1 MNNYFSV
8 TKFVNKL
15 NEKIENL
22 INNEISLEI
31 YFEGN
36 EMNKNEYGIN
46 VKPIFIKINT
56 EPIKIVKYEKI
67 LEFFEIQPILVFKEN
82 KSRFI
87 PNSKDKKNLFK
98 LVVSLNQEE
107 YKGFKYYPSK
117 MQMCTNQQN
126 CEKIRKQVMEIQ
138 KEEFISF

>member
-1 MNNYFSV
+1 M
-8 TKFVNKL
+8 
-15 NEKIENL
+15 
-22 INNEISLEI
+22 
-31 YFEGN
+31 
-36 EMNKNEYGIN
+36 
-46 VKPIFIKINT
+46 
-56 EPIKIVKYEKI
+56 
-67 LEFFEIQPILVFKEN
+67 EFFEIQPILTFKEN
-82 KSRFI
+82 KSRFV